1 LSSISAEQYPT
12 WDALGHS
19 AQERLARSSDAKAA
33 KTRDSRLV
41 HFFKFLNLY
50 KATNVFLT
58 SDIRVTDPIIT
69 NYMTFL
75 LSGHSIKNI
84 EIKSDTIKGYMRVV
98 NDYYVE
104 HTCLPPFDAKSKS
117 EAARLLSEQEKF
129 EQDPARR
136 EPLTDAVMEKMR
148 ALASVDSL
156 GFRAAVWDIT
166 GLGRF
171 GGFRQQE
178 FAMDV
183 RDTIKYYVLPNG
195 VKVTRAFCVKNIH
208 FRDKMKAR
216 MRLPLIHEDE
226 CEEVGPEYEVQ
237 KNRRNGQIIWF
248 RRERRYPE
256 YCPVILS
263 LRLVWRAET
272 LGQKGDDPLCVY
284 RDKDGICQYLTGRDV
299 TEYFRFVVKLT
310 MPNISAEELK
320 LISTHS
326 IRVTACVLLA
336 EAGKDGWYIK
346 LRLRWMSDCY
356 EIYIRNTSRIALM
369 HNDAMNEANRRLSE
383 MAVTLVNLP
392 AVLVESGVLDR
403 VSYEIEDDD

>member
-1 LSSISAEQYPT
+1 
-12 WDALGHS
+12 
-19 AQERLARSSDAKAA
+19 
-33 KTRDSRLV
+33 
-41 HFFKFLNLY
+41 
-50 KATNVFLT
+50 
-58 SDIRVTDPIIT
+58 
-69 NYMTFL
+69 
-75 LSGHSIKNI
+75 
-84 EIKSDTIKGYMRVV
+84 
-98 NDYYVE
+98 
-104 HTCLPPFDAKSKS
+104 
-117 EAARLLSEQEKF
+117 
-129 EQDPARR
+129 
-136 EPLTDAVMEKMR
+136 MR
-148 ALASVDSL
+148 ALASADSL

-171 GGFRQQE
+171 GSFQQQE

-208 FRDKMKAR
+208 FRNKMKVR
-216 MRLPLIHEDE
+216 IRLPLIREGE
-226 CEEVGPEYEVQ
+226 CKEVGPEYEVQ

-248 RRERRYPE
+248 CRERRCPE

-284 RDKDGICQYLTGRDV
+284 RDKDGVCQYLTGQDV
-299 TEYFRFVVKLT
+299 TEYFQFVVKLT

-392 AVLVESGVLDR
+392 AVLEESGVLDR
-403 VSYEIEDDD
+403 VSYKIEDDD